1 MRAFDMSKYQ
11 RIIATE
17 GRVRGDWKVLGG
29 VGRNPDNLIV
39 TPIDVV
45 IYDHERR
52 FGRCFYSDD
61 FHCTIEDGTVKL
73 RAGLGDK
80 SKLAEIE
87 EVREE
92 FDATLLLVAEAY
104 RQGPRSVVEGS
115 PDSGSAEEKNNG

>member
-29 VGRNPDNLIV
+29 VGRNPEHLIV
-39 TPIDVV
+39 VPIDVV
-45 IYDHERR
+45 IYDHDRR
-52 FGRCFYSDD
+52 SGRCFYSND
-61 FHCTIEDGTVKL
+61 FTATVEGGTVKV
-73 RAGLGDK
+73 RGNGDR
-80 SKLAEIE
+80 SKMAEID

-104 RQGPRSVVEGS
+104 RQGPRSVIEGS
-115 PDSGSAEEKNNG
+115 PDSGSDQ